1 MCLFPP
7 GKMKN
12 GTAKWEPSKEQKNA
26 SNMIVFSNT
35 ERVNERQT
43 KQNRKR
49 EGGKLREN
57 EKRQR

>member
-1 MCLFPP
+1 VSLSTWKNEKWDS
-7 GKMKN
+7 KM
-12 GTAKWEPSKEQKNA
+12 GTEQRVENA
-26 SNMIVFSNT
+26 SNMRVFSNT

-43 KQNRKR
+43 KQYRKR

>member
-1 MCLFPP
+1 M
-7 GKMKN
+7 
-12 GTAKWEPSKEQKNA
+12 GTEQRVENA
-26 SNMIVFSNT
+26 SNMRVFSNT

-43 KQNRKR
+43 KQYRKR